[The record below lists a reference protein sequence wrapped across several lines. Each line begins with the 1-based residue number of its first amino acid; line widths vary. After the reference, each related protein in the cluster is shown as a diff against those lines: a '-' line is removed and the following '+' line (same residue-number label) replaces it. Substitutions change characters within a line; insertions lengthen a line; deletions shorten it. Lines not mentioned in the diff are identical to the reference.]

1 MERMPISWLA
11 LIATIV
17 CSGGGNALANWS
29 HHFSG
34 RSRLMV
40 LAAAIGVHG
49 TGLLFFSV
57 ALTGIP
63 LSIAYPLLIGGSMVF
78 VTMLAAF
85 WFKEQL
91 TRRHF
96 AGIALIIVGM
106 LLLKSGDTRHVAHA
120 AACTTPQVTASAA
133 CGDLR

>member
-1 MERMPISWLA
+1 MPVSSIA

-34 RSRLMV
+34 RQHLIV
-40 LAAAIGVHG
+40 LAAAICVHG

-63 LSIAYPLLIGGSMVF
+63 LSIAYPVLIGGSMVF
-78 VTMLAAF
+78 VTLLAAI
-85 WFKEQL
+85 WFKERL
-91 TRRHF
+91 TARHF
-96 AGIALIIVGM
+96 AGMVLILVGM
-106 LLLKSGDTRHVAHA
+106 VLLKGGVGE
-120 AACTTPQVTASAA
+120 TASATA
-133 CGDLR
+133 CAPGHAGPPACEASNG

>member
-1 MERMPISWLA
+1 MPVSSIA

-34 RSRLMV
+34 RQHLIV
-40 LAAAIGVHG
+40 LAAAIGVHA

-63 LSIAYPLLIGGSMVF
+63 LSIAYPVLIGGSMVF
-78 VTMLAAF
+78 VTLLAAV
-85 WFKEQL
+85 WFKERL
-91 TRRHF
+91 TTRHF
-96 AGIALIIVGM
+96 AGMALILVGM
-106 LLLKSGDTRHVAHA
+106 VLLKGGAAEVTSAVSCAPATAGTVACEVA
-120 AACTTPQVTASAA
+120 N
-133 CGDLR
+133 G